1 MHLNTPR
8 IVDEREE
15 VAITVT
21 LTIYSG
27 HNPEDEIQTGTVQV
41 IPMVRSESG
50 ELKPVMEAA
59 LNLTD
64 KYDENTPL
72 DVLQYLL
79 LIKQGVRGYLRVK
92 TGYDVT

>member
-8 IVDEREE
+8 IVDGREE

-27 HNPEDEIQTGTVQV
+27 HNPEEEIQTGTVQV

-50 ELKPVMEAA
+50 ELKPAMEGA

-64 KYDENTPL
+64 KYDENTSP